1 MSNYS
6 LKPTT
11 DFDRRLK
18 KYLRSNKSIYK
29 TVGDTLK
36 ALKESPF
43 QPSLKTHKVNSK
55 NYGVRYSSRLS
66 GDLRIIWDFD
76 KNKRQIILLAIGSHS
91 GKKSVY

>member
-1 MSNYS
+1 MGKYS

-18 KYLRSNKSIYK
+18 KYLRSNKSLYK
-29 TVGDTLK
+29 IVGETLK
-36 ALKESPF
+36 ALKGNPF
-43 QPSLKTHKVNSK
+43 QPGLKTHKVNSK

-76 KNKRQIILLAIGSHS
+76 RNNRQIILLAIGSHS